1 MEQNTLPTQK
11 SPNLPPKTRPTWI
24 AVDWGTSNLRVWAL
38 DDSANILATAESQLG
53 MNAIAADPSFGFESV
68 LISLIGEWLDKNARD
83 IPVVICGMAGAKQGW
98 LEAPYCEV
106 PAAPTDLAF
115 GAVHPAVT
123 DPRILVSIL
132 PGLCQRGDADV
143 MRGEETQLV
152 GFMAQNPDFAG
163 WVCLPGTHSK
173 WARLSGGQIT
183 AFRTYMS
190 GEVFALLSKN
200 SILRHSVDDAWDD
213 VAFADAVRGAKAQ
226 PSGFLHNLFTVR
238 AGALV
243 AKDGAVVPPGAS
255 VLSGAVIGAE
265 IADVLSLLR
274 AGDEIA
280 LIGTGKLAS
289 LYQAALAVHGH
300 KATPMDSAAITLA
313 GLARAHS
320 VVIG

>member
-1 MEQNTLPTQK
+1 MEQKTLPT
-11 SPNLPPKTRPTWI
+11 WV
-24 AVDWGTSNLRVWAL
+24 AVDWGTSNLRVWAM
-38 DDSANILATAESQLG
+38 DDSANILGTVESPLG
-53 MNAIAADPSFGFESV
+53 MNAIADDPELGFEGV
-68 LISLIGEWLDKNARD
+68 LIGLIEGWLVEGAAPL
-83 IPVVICGMAGAKQGW
+83 PVVICGMAGARQGW

-106 PAAPTDLAF
+106 PAAPADLAM
-115 GAVHPAVT
+115 GAVHPEVS
-123 DPRILVSIL
+123 DPRISVSIL

-152 GFMAQNPDFAG
+152 GFMAQNPDFSG

-173 WARLSGGQIT
+173 WARLSGGQIL

-190 GEVFALLSKN
+190 GEVFALLSQN
-200 SILRHSVDDAWDD
+200 SILRHSVDETWDD
-213 VAFADAVRGAKAQ
+213 VAFVDAVRSANAQ
-226 PSGFLHNLFTVR
+226 PSGFLHSLFTVR

-289 LYQAALAVHGH
+289 LYQAALVVHDH
-300 KATPMDSAAITLA
+300 KATPMDGAAITLA